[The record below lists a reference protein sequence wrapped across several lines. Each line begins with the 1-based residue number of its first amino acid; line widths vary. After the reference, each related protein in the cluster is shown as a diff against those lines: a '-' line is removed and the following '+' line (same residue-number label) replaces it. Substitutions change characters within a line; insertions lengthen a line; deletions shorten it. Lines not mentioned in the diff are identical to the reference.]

1 VCSFF
6 RQPES
11 TSAANP
17 LELELKAVKSRLE
30 AMEAELGDSQ
40 KRLADCLSVNAGLQD
55 EIERVKR
62 DQEDLLVLLADQDG
76 QVLKYK
82 DRLKNLGQ
90 TVIHL

>member
-1 VCSFF
+1 MCSFF

-17 LELELKAVKSRLE
+17 LEPELKAVKSRLE

-40 KRLADCLSVNAGLQD
+40 KRLADCLSVNVGLQD